1 MNSYNAL
8 ANAGCAKDS
17 GVCAKCSCL
26 VDRIV
31 GRSGF
36 FTFYF
41 IFILLGYLYL
51 SSGNY
56 TMRGLAKLQLVQ
68 HKLASIASETLLL
81 IHPEGQMVEP
91 CYLFILLKA

>member
-1 MNSYNAL
+1 MHL
-8 ANAGCAKDS
+8 QMQ
-17 GVCAKCSCL
+17 GVPRIQVYVLNVL
-26 VDRIV
+26 VAWIGSSEGLDFLLFI
-31 GRSGF
+31 
-36 FTFYF
+36 F
-41 IFILLGYLYL
+41 IFILSGCLYL